1 MCASMCP
8 CFHHFLLF
16 SAKKWDCTSG
26 DFYSFSHFVIHDGIL
41 PGLSRARRKRH
52 RRHGGFGKASRNLAA
67 CKRVHG
73 LPCLRIAKLC
83 YFSGS
88 PATAEQGEGYRR
100 FVCKLQK
107 ALHPFEK
114 WLLFIARLQTLSQK
128 RQNSTFCKTWGRGSS
143 PFLPQ
148 NSHPALFD
156 MRSYWY
162 SYFCRTMTFYV
173 ADHFTVNVYCI
184 LVCSCV
190 WRLPKEVFLYGYLDP
205 LGEGMCLCVCM
216 YMGKLLCVLPSSWH
230 PGCYSAVIYL
240 WTPRRSLL

>member
-1 MCASMCP
+1 MAFGCLVYSVSSSLALALSRGMCASMCP

-128 RQNSTFCKTWGRGSS
+128 RQNLHSAK
-143 PFLPQ
+143 PE
-148 NSHPALFD
+148 D
-156 MRSYWY
+156 
-162 SYFCRTMTFYV
+162 V
-173 ADHFTVNVYCI
+173 
-184 LVCSCV
+184 
-190 WRLPKEVFLYGYLDP
+190 
-205 LGEGMCLCVCM
+205 
-216 YMGKLLCVLPSSWH
+216 VLPLSFPKIH
-230 PGCYSAVIYL
+230 ILHCL
-240 WTPRRSLL
+240 T